1 LIYRICNRES
11 VRVDAAF
18 IEEPIADY
26 QQASCAKMYADK
38 ATRGTM
44 YLLNGGACRQSFDR
58 ATI

>member
-1 LIYRICNRES
+1 

-38 ATRGTM
+38 ETRGTM